1 MAPSLS
7 LGELVFGVW
16 RDEEEKLSWDL
27 RLSRSQRENG
37 GGEGAAG
44 NGQGRYKTQQERA
57 HAG

>member
-27 RLSRSQRENG
+27 RLSRSQRENR
-37 GGEGAAG
+37 GEGAAG
-44 NGQGRYKTQQERA
+44 NGQGRYETQQERA
-57 HAG
+57 HTG

>member
-16 RDEEEKLSWDL
+16 RDEEGKLSWDL
-27 RLSRSQRENG
+27 RLSRSQREN